1 MNFQRSDQPT
11 QTTTT
16 QGIQWQ
22 QHWQTFNSY
31 ARHTNAKI
39 ANGFIAGLFIGLV
52 VFGWWLWPVEWTDA
66 MARLKNGD
74 GGGPSGHYAYETTR
88 RESGALPTTSYPA
101 RGAESDPAVNPT
113 VFSTGDPKFGQN
125 NKYIDRSTRCVSFFF
140 LKTAKL
146 KDSEA

>member
-1 MNFQRSDQPT
+1 MWLQNTTHPILSHIWFDQQTKDYLFGNHSAEIVYGDSTDYDPT
-11 QTTTT
+11 
-16 QGIQWQ
+16 
-22 QHWQTFNSY
+22 
-31 ARHTNAKI
+31 
-39 ANGFIAGLFIGLV
+39 
-52 VFGWWLWPVEWTDA
+52 GWILDLSPDEMGPVEWTDA